1 MSDFNVDLTELKR
14 HAYFLESS
22 EKQARSSISM
32 TVNSIA
38 FEARKRAPDIIAREM
53 TARNKRFISS
63 SFAIEKSTSST
74 LVATMGSII
83 RPRFTGWAEQEGA
96 RSTRRR
102 VPTNTARGGS
112 FKNQVRGAARFKPG
126 NKFYRPEQFQART
139 LAGQFGFMMRVLGS
153 RGGGNILIT
162 EQIKTKRGTLSRGL
176 YEFKNHKIKR
186 LQDTHPS
193 NTQPARHPW
202 MEKVIAVSAT
212 QANIEHAWADNVNRI
227 LRGAPRG

>member
-1 MSDFNVDLTELKR
+1 MSDFNVDLTELR
-14 HAYFLESS
+14 EYARGLRLT
-22 EKQARSSISM
+22 QAKLRGAISM
-32 TVNSIA
+32 SLNSIA
-38 FEARKRAPDIIAREM
+38 FEARKRAPDVIAREM

-63 SFAIEKSTSST
+63 SFAVEKSTSST
-74 LVATMGSII
+74 LVATMGSVT

-112 FKNQVRGAARFKPG
+112 FKNQVRGAARFKSG

-139 LAGQFGFMMRVLGS
+139 QAGQFGFMMRVLGS

-202 MEKVIAVSAT
+202 MERVIATSAT
-212 QANIEHAWADNVNRI
+212 QGNIEREWQSNLNRI
-227 LRGAPRG
+227 LNGSR